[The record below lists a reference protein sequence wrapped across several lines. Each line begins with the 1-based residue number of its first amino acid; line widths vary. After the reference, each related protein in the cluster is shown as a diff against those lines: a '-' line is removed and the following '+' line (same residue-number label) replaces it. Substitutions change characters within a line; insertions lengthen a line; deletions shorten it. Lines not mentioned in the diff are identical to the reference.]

1 MYLYSNGVVSVLE
14 GKLLKKETYNKI
26 IDAKSYND
34 AKRIFKE
41 LDSFVIENETIEEDK
56 SIFDLI
62 FKYRQN
68 LFEFIKRESP
78 SNQIKDFFLTPLDY
92 DNVSCVVKNN
102 FVNNDLY
109 KTIEISGNIKADKI
123 VNAVKLKNFDLIL
136 DKALKNDLKEFF
148 EISLDN
154 KLKNFQIDNFFKKRK
169 FIRLKSMF
177 DRGFLRDL
185 INFKID
191 IENLSC
197 VIRSNSL
204 TQLKVQLL
212 PSGNIQH
219 EVLFS
224 LFKKDKSVLL
234 SLKDEDL
241 KRIAE
246 ITLLESKQENLKKFE
261 KLKNEFFLKKLKILS
276 KNTQTPAPFVYYV
289 FRKFFEI
296 DNLQM
301 IFSLKRNDFDEKII
315 SSLLIEI

>member
-102 FVNNDLY
+102 FVNNDLF

-154 KLKNFQIDNFFKKRK
+154 KLKNF
-169 FIRLKSMF
+169 
-177 DRGFLRDL
+177 
-185 INFKID
+185 
-191 IENLSC
+191 
-197 VIRSNSL
+197 
-204 TQLKVQLL
+204 
-212 PSGNIQH
+212 
-219 EVLFS
+219 
-224 LFKKDKSVLL
+224 
-234 SLKDEDL
+234 
-241 KRIAE
+241 
-246 ITLLESKQENLKKFE
+246 
-261 KLKNEFFLKKLKILS
+261 
-276 KNTQTPAPFVYYV
+276 
-289 FRKFFEI
+289 
-296 DNLQM
+296 
-301 IFSLKRNDFDEKII
+301 
-315 SSLLIEI
+315 